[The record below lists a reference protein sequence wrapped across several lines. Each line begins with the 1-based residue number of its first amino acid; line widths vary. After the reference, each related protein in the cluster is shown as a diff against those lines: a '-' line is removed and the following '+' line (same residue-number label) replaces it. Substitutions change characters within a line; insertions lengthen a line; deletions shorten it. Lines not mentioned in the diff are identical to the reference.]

1 MAVGLNLMKDV
12 GIGTLVV
19 MAGGL
24 TVLGVAG
31 ALIGSSSLM
40 LSGAVG
46 IAALGVPIIPFA
58 LAMNIMKDVG
68 IETVGVMAAGL
79 VTLGLA
85 AAGLGLAL
93 SFILAGPSLLEH

>member
-1 MAVGLNLMKDV
+1 
-12 GIGTLVV
+12 
-19 MAGGL
+19 
-24 TVLGVAG
+24 
-31 ALIGSSSLM
+31 M

-46 IAALGVPIIPFA
+46 IAALKAIIPFA

-93 SFILAGPSLLEH
+93 PLY